1 MPHKRPNEPIAPA
14 TIPGQPLD
22 PKIPPDQTADGDD
35 DADRDL
41 DHDIDDDVGTDERG
55 KEMLSLDDRL
65 GINQRTQAPDAVADR
80 IASPNAGAAP
90 LRIRE
95 IETLEDDAK
104 GG

>member
-1 MPHKRPNEPIAPA
+1 MPHKRPSEPIAPT

-35 DADRDL
+35 DADQN
-41 DHDIDDDVGTDERG
+41 IDDDVGTDEHG
-55 KEMLSLDDRL
+55 KEMLSLDDPL
-65 GINQRTQAPDAVADR
+65 GTHQRTQAPDAVADR
-80 IASPNAGAAP
+80 IASPNAGEAP
-90 LRIRE
+90 LRIQE